1 MSNKINNKDFVFKC
15 LKALEAHGK
24 VEEIH
29 TLLTNPIISEKLFGV
44 TWQNNENEKCP
55 ILKAVLQG
63 MNKEDMQKASN
74 GKDVYYPELI
84 NLDGVEYLVYNNWL
98 DSVRKKFLKWTKNII
113 FPELEE
119 IEEIING
126 SN

>member
-1 MSNKINNKDFVFKC
+1 MANKIKNKDFVFKC

-29 TLLTNPIISEKLFGV
+29 TLLTNPIISENLSGV

-63 MNKEDMQKASN
+63 MDKEVMQKASN

-84 NLDGVEYLVYNNWL
+84 NLDGVDYLVYNNWL
-98 DSVRKKFLKWTKNII
+98 DDVRKKFLKWTKNII

-119 IEEIING
+119 IEEVLDG
-126 SN
+126 KR